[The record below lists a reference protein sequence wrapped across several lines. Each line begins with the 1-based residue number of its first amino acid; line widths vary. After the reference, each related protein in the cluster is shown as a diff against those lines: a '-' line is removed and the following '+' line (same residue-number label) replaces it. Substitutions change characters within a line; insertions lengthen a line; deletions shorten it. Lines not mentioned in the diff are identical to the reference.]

1 MFNTLLIANRGEISV
16 RIIRAA
22 RELGIRS
29 VQAFSEADRDSQAV
43 NYADEAICIGPPAAA
58 KSYLNIEGIINAAKA
73 VNADAIHPGYG
84 FLSENPLFAAAVE
97 SAGLIFIGPK
107 SETIALMGNK
117 IAARQVAKEA
127 DIPIVPGS
135 AGKIDDL
142 QTAQLFAEK
151 LGFPVMV
158 KAAAGGGGKGIRQ
171 ISRLDELENYLPH
184 AQREASSAFGDS
196 SLFIEKAITNSRHIE
211 VQVVGDGKNAVHFF
225 ERDCSLQR
233 KKQKLWEEAPAPDI
247 PEELRARMCAATI
260 ALVSSLGYRG
270 VGTVEY
276 IYEPESES
284 FFFMEM
290 NTRIQVEHPVTEVI
304 TGVDLVRLGLLIAGG
319 STLEMRQEDISMR
332 GHAIE
337 VRINAE
343 DPTRDF
349 FPSPGQVTTLQVPD
363 GPGIRFDSM
372 LYQGYEIP
380 PYYDSLIGKLI
391 VFDEDRKKTIL
402 RLKRAL
408 GELHIDGIKTTTDL
422 FRLLVQD
429 KQIQKGPV
437 NTLWLEQWIE
447 ANDFD

>member
-1 MFNTLLIANRGEISV
+1 MLNTLLIANRGEISV

-22 RELGIRS
+22 KELGIRS
-29 VQAFSEADRDSQAV
+29 VQAFSEADRESQAV

-58 KSYLNIEGIINAAKA
+58 KSYLNIEAIIDAAKR

-84 FLSENPLFAAAVE
+84 FLSENPSFAAAVE
-97 SAGLIFIGPK
+97 SAGLIFVGPTSK
-107 SETIALMGNK
+107 TMALMGNK
-117 IAARQVAKEA
+117 ISARQTAK
-127 DIPIVPGS
+127 DMGIPIVPGS
-135 AGKIDDL
+135 TVKIDNL
-142 QTAQLFAEK
+142 QTAKRYAENI
-151 LGFPVMV
+151 GFPVMI

-171 ISRLDELENYLPH
+171 ISRLDELADYLPH
-184 AQREASSAFGDS
+184 AQREANSAFGDS

-211 VQVVGDGKNAVHFF
+211 VQVVGDGKNAVQFF

-233 KKQKLWEEAPAPDI
+233 KKQKLWEEAPALDI
-247 PEELRARMCAATI
+247 SEELKVQMCAAAIT
-260 ALVSSLGYRG
+260 LVKTLRYKG
-270 VGTVEY
+270 VGTVEF
-276 IYEPESES
+276 IYEPESEN

-319 STLEMRQEDISMR
+319 SPLEMRQEDISIK

-349 FPSPGQVTTLQVPD
+349 FPSPGQVATLRIPG
-363 GPGIRFDSM
+363 GPGIRFDSNI
-372 LYQGYEIP
+372 YQGYEIP

-391 VFDEDRKKTIL
+391 AFDEDRKKAIM

-408 GELHIDGIKTTTDL
+408 GEFHIDGIHTTVDL

-429 KQIQKGPV
+429 QEIQRGPV
-437 NTLWLEQWIE
+437 NTLWLEKWIE
-447 ANDFD
+447 SNSV